1 MHLGQLPDVPYRLER
16 RGVLM
21 RRDPGS
27 EWEKEGVLNPASAQA
42 PDGSKWLLPRLVGP
56 GNESRVGLAQVVIEH
71 GEPVAATRE
80 GVVLEPDAHWER
92 APGHAGVEDPRV
104 TWVATLGHY
113 IMAYVAYGPLGPR
126 PALAVSRDLRQWVR
140 LGPIHFEYDAVS
152 EMDLNVFDNKDAA
165 FFPEPVPDPEGRPSY
180 ALLHRP
186 MWDDRPVFGG
196 DDSFVPSGLSDNR
209 AGIWIS
215 YAPASEVQDD
225 LFRLTHLKRH
235 RSVALPAYEFESVKI
250 GAGTPPFRVPEGWLL
265 VHHGVTTTDGD
276 AVKGWGPQGNVRY
289 SAGAMLLDSDDPSR
303 VIARTP
309 MPLLE
314 PEAPEEKSGTVPNVV
329 FPTAIEEV
337 DGSLFVFYGMADSAI
352 GAAKLLHR

>member
-196 DDSFVPSGLSDNR
+196 GDSFVPSGLSD
-209 AGIWIS
+209 
-215 YAPASEVQDD
+215 V
-225 LFRLTHLKRH
+225 
-235 RSVALPAYEFESVKI
+235 
-250 GAGTPPFRVPEGWLL
+250 
-265 VHHGVTTTDGD
+265 
-276 AVKGWGPQGNVRY
+276 
-289 SAGAMLLDSDDPSR
+289 
-303 VIARTP
+303 
-309 MPLLE
+309 
-314 PEAPEEKSGTVPNVV
+314 
-329 FPTAIEEV
+329 
-337 DGSLFVFYGMADSAI
+337 
-352 GAAKLLHR
+352 GAAARARGNHPGANSIPDARLKLTTVVEVAPVRVDRTWPIRRRQYGPGPCCRPCLRLQPIGHEPPPGEDETRKTRKTSPRYKPWDAKPLSQAGLQPICEGSSRSRLP